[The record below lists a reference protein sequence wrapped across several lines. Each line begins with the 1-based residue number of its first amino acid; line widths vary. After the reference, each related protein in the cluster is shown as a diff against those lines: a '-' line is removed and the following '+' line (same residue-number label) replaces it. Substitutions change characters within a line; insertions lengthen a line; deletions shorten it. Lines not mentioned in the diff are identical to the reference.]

1 MENEMRK
8 HIDTFKTFEGKLD
21 DMINKSEK
29 SNKESVMRTIMN
41 RGNLMLNNYDKID
54 WSDKN
59 LLKIK
64 ISYFD
69 YGQGTKI
76 LPILKHKSFYF
87 DYWVDFKNKKLI
99 NKNLLGGTY
108 DLTNDEVD
116 LISNKY
122 YWFKK

>member
-1 MENEMRK
+1 MRK

-41 RGNLMLNNYDKID
+41 RGNLMLNNHDKID

-108 DLTNDEVD
+108 DLTDDDVD